1 MSNKNLDYDNPH
13 YCPVY
18 DRKIDID
25 LCYDS
30 LNCLNRS
37 FKVSS
42 VKELSEIKDIERA
55 REICSKCPYSDL

>member
-13 YCPVY
+13 FCPVY
-18 DRKIDID
+18 GRKIDID

-37 FKVSS
+37 FKLSS